1 MTEQVFAGSAEL
13 LAGASGLYCH
23 LARSYGFGWRG
34 GLRSKYYDAKNFR
47 IAFVLVRQQGN
58 LWLHGVA
65 SSATPVPPSS
75 SPLLLSKGD
84 FSPKADLDGDGAI
97 TLLDVGPFVALLTGG

>member
-65 SSATPVPPSS
+65 SSAIIVHAEFNEHWQFTRFDELLKVRSS
-75 SPLLLSKGD
+75 NFSKRCFAHRG
-84 FSPKADLDGDGAI
+84 
-97 TLLDVGPFVALLTGG
+97 TGTAAHR